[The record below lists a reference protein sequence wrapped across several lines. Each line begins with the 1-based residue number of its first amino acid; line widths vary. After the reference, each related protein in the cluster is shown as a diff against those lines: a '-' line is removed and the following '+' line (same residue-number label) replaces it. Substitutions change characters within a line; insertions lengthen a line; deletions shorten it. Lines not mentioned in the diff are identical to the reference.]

1 MELLPKLRREDGREG
16 VNIMGMGMLI
26 CKIGVFGSITIGLLF
41 LAIAILSRWE
51 WAYRAAIA
59 CGVLLLLF
67 IFWIQVLIG
76 PV

>member
-1 MELLPKLRREDGREG
+1 
-16 VNIMGMGMLI
+16 MGIGMLI
-26 CKIGVFGSITIGLLF
+26 CKIGGFGSITIGLLF
-41 LAIAILSRWE
+41 LAIAILSGWE

-67 IFWIQVLIG
+67 IFWTQVLIG